1 MKRTFLVLATC
12 AFVAAPAVADT
23 YTYVTTGMNDSE
35 AYLWDVLNV
44 VTNGGINVDQAG
56 LNSGAGGKRVYDN
69 PVNPGDVYDQFWSD
83 GTVTLTATALFWGG
97 QAAEGSSA
105 NQRFMYDLNVDG
117 TSRTYVKPNAT
128 ETYWESGDSKTFT
141 GDELFIIGARNDTK
155 KMDAWSRES
164 LNTYTGTGGTEAPTG
179 KSKDRMVTF
188 DVSGMDIYTWDS
200 GDKDNANTTLYKS
213 KISGPAYIV
222 AFDTGSDGDHQ
233 DFVALIEGASP
244 VPVPAAVLLGF
255 LGLSAAG
262 IKLRKF
268 A

>member
-12 AFVAAPAVADT
+12 AFLAAPAVADT

-35 AYLWDVLNV
+35 AYLWDVLKV
-44 VTNGGINVDQAG
+44 VTDGGIDVTQIG

-69 PVNPGDVYDQFWSD
+69 WTNPGDVYDQFWSD
-83 GTVTLTATALFWGG
+83 GDVTLTATALFWGG
-97 QAAEGSSA
+97 KADEGSTAS
-105 NQRFMYDLNVDG
+105 QRFMYDLNVDG
-117 TSRTYVKPNAT
+117 TSRTYIGPNP
-128 ETYWESGDSKTFT
+128 WESGDSSTFT
-141 GDELFIIGARNDTK
+141 GDELFIIGARNNSSSK
-155 KMDAWSRES
+155 DAWSRES
-164 LNTYTGTGGTEAPTG
+164 LNTYTGTGGTEKPKG
-179 KSKDRMVTF
+179 YSKDRMVTF

-200 GDKDNANTTLYKS
+200 GDKTSPDTTLYKAA
-213 KISGPAYIV
+213 ITGPAYIV

-233 DFVALIEGASP
+233 DFVALIEGANP